1 MKSLFI
7 FSVVYGVLFS
17 AVPVYS
23 MEVSA
28 DKIRT
33 IQEYSGNAIIEFKLG
48 EKFNITSNRT
58 STNNGITIFSGNVVV
73 MSKGT
78 TLKTDSVT
86 FKKLA
91 DGAVRLEAKK
101 FSLEH
106 AEEGMPPR

>member
-1 MKSLFI
+1 MKRLFT
-7 FSVVYGVLFS
+7 FSVVYGVLFF
-17 AVPVYS
+17 AIPVYS

-48 EKFNITSNRT
+48 EKFDIDSDRT
-58 STNNGITIFSGNVVV
+58 LKNNGITIFSGNVVV
-73 MSKGT
+73 ISRGT
-78 TLKTDSVT
+78 TLKTDSLT

-91 DGAVRLEAKK
+91 DGAVRLEAKQ

-106 AEEGMPPR
+106 AE